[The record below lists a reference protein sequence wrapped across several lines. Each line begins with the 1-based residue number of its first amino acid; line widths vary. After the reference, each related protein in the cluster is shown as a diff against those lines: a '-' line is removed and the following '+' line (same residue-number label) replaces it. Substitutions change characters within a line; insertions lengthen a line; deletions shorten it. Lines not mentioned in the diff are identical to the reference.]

1 MHGVALQSLF
11 SVKDGL
17 GPRLRPA
24 QRFMR
29 ATTRAQ
35 PEIVQNTNVLGRA
48 TGECLEKARDRE
60 VRRSRLNMHREIKK
74 RKNVP
79 EVLTLVVKV
88 IEDDKE
94 ELRIDEAAVT
104 LFDADPARVDEL
116 ETVLDT
122 NEVTVVGMVLDR
134 DPTTLRVVDM
144 ALVLLELIVF
154 DRMVVEVADRAV
166 VGRSVILG

>member
-1 MHGVALQSLF
+1 M
-11 SVKDGL
+11 
-17 GPRLRPA
+17 
-24 QRFMR
+24 
-29 ATTRAQ
+29 
-35 PEIVQNTNVLGRA
+35 
-48 TGECLEKARDRE
+48 
-60 VRRSRLNMHREIKK
+60 
-74 RKNVP
+74 
-79 EVLTLVVKV
+79 LTLVVKV